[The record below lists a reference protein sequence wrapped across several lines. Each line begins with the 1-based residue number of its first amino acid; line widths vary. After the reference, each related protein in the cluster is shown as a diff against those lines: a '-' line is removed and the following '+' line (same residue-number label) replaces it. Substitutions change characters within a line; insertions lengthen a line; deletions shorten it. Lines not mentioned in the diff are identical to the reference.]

1 MSGKGKGKLLTLGQ
15 AQALMR
21 AASSG
26 GKPKKG
32 KRKGKGKKKGKRNL
46 SGIAQPADWT
56 MERRQAKMFPGGRND
71 SDSCTIEYMQT
82 LMNPFQLLTPCSPL
96 SVSRRAFRYTSW
108 MRTDFNAGASGLGFI
123 SYNPYLGFRGTNAA
137 TWSTAASVM
146 ISTTTLSAVTNVGVS
161 LSNSPVTVDL
171 SGVAEVRLVAAGM
184 RIRCTHQ
191 PLDVSG
197 NVYIGRAVANEE
209 TDLVTFAT
217 GVSNQRMARVSSYDA
232 LGEDVVIV
240 WTPEIPADFEY
251 YANSTSNFPCGA
263 SLFGPLCCL
272 VNAQVGTSYHAEMFG
287 HYEFISNATAA
298 FAVPGHSDPRAAPMV
313 EAVANN
319 LGGLASSFMAGV
331 SAQLAQVAGAT
342 PAYLVNAVRSYSNS
356 QARVLR
362 AIMN

>member
-46 SGIAQPADWT
+46 SGVASATDWT
-56 MERRQAKMFPGGRND
+56 MERRQAKMFPGGRNEAD
-71 SDSCTIEYMQT
+71 MCTIEYMQT

-108 MRTDFNAGASGLGFI
+108 MRVDFDAGASGLGFI
-123 SYNPYLGFRGTNAA
+123 SYNPYLGFRGTNSA
-137 TWSTAASVM
+137 TYSTLASVM
-146 ISTTTLSAVTNVGVS
+146 VGTTTLNAVTNVGVS

-184 RIRCTHQ
+184 RIRCVSP
-191 PLDVSG
+191 PLEVTGSA
-197 NVYIGRAVANEE
+197 YLGRAVANEE
-209 TDLVTFAT
+209 TDLVTYNI
-217 GVSNQRMARVSSYDA
+217 GVSNQRMNRISAYD
-232 LGEDVVIV
+232 LLSEDGVII
-240 WTPEIPADFEY
+240 WCPEIPADFEY
-251 YANSTSNFPCGA
+251 YANNTSNFPCGA

-272 VNAQVGTSYHAEMFG
+272 VNSAIGAKFHAEMFG

-298 FAVPGHSDPRAAPMV
+298 FAVPGHSDPRALPMV
-313 EAVANN
+313 EAVTNN

-331 SAQLAQVAGAT
+331 SSQLAGVAGAT
-342 PAYLVNAVRSYSNS
+342 PAYLVNAVRSYANS
-356 QARVLR
+356 QSRTMR